1 MVTTAPASA
10 SASASQIQNILLT
23 PIPHLPWWANIL
35 SLSVVTIAVAIKIA
49 LSRSQAPVPVSM
61 WSALSDMEKAQ
72 TQTQNQNQ
80 IQNLDSPPPISALDI
95 LKPLS
100 LGGTFPSSGAVAA
113 RAREQMQMQT
123 QMQEQNSCGT
133 PELGAKTITVQK
145 RNEAVEVVCEKDDDG
160 ARTFR
165 RLVVEYN

>member
-10 SASASQIQNILLT
+10 SASASQIQNLLLT

-35 SLSVVTIAVAIKIA
+35 SLSVVTIAIAVKIA

-80 IQNLDSPPPISALDI
+80 IQYLDSPPPISALDI

-100 LGGTFPSSGAVAA
+100 QGGTFPSSGAVAA
-113 RAREQMQMQT
+113 RAREQMQMQ
-123 QMQEQNSCGT
+123 MQQQNTCGT
-133 PELGAKTITVQK
+133 PELGANTITVQK